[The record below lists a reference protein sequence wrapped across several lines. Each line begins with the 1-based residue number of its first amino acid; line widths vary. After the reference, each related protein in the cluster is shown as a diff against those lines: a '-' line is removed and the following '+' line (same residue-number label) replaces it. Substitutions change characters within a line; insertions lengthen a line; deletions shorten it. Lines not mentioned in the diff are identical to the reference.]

1 MLLACM
7 LGFFGCDG
15 SVNDATPDTPQQIFP
30 SNGSANQANATELQ
44 WNSAASAVFYQVQ
57 VSDKPGF
64 NNFVVDDQRVLA
76 DSYQLAGLDVGATYF
91 WRVRAGNDMGVGE
104 WSETWQFATEREAV
118 IPPIPALSLPADGE
132 LDQPTQ
138 INFIWDTV
146 EGATSYHIQVSLEEN
161 FIRRSADVEGVR
173 GNAAL
178 IRGLVPTYIYYWRV
192 RSQNPLG
199 FSKWSATRH
208 LVIEDD
214 LG

>member
-1 MLLACM
+1 M
-7 LGFFGCDG
+7 LGFLGCDG
-15 SVNDATPDTPQQIFP
+15 NANDPVPEVPRQIYP
-30 SNGSANQANATELQ
+30 SNGADNEANATELQ

-57 VSDKPGF
+57 VSDRPGF
-64 NNFVVDDQRVLA
+64 ADFVVNDERVVA
-76 DSYQLAGLDVGATYF
+76 DSYQLSGLAVGELYF
-91 WRVRAGNDMGVGE
+91 WRVRAGNDHGVGE
-104 WSETWQFATEREAV
+104 WSETWQFATEKEAV
-118 IPPIPALSLPADGE
+118 IPPIPKLTLPADGE

-138 INFIWDTV
+138 INFIWDPV
-146 EGATSYHIQVSLEEN
+146 DGATTYHIQVSLEEN

-199 FSKWSATRH
+199 FSSWSPTRH